1 MGGGTYID
9 QEKVAF
15 FESKNSE
22 NITVLS
28 QQLDHI
34 HDALLLARDKFGVVL
49 VSGTDD
55 FKRQVQE
62 IARATNIRIE
72 FDHPLVIDR
81 QVESS
86 ANDKIDHNIVHQ
98 INEHKTVIPNSPPT
112 SPTIEDQTDLLNKEK
127 STTLDKNSKSLNH
140 TNDSLDFGF

>member
-1 MGGGTYID
+1 M
-9 QEKVAF
+9 
-15 FESKNSE
+15 
-22 NITVLS
+22 
-28 QQLDHI
+28 
-34 HDALLLARDKFGVVL
+34 

-98 INEHKTVIPNSPPT
+98 INEHKTVIHNSPPT

>member
-1 MGGGTYID
+1 MNIRWNL
-9 QEKVAF
+9 
-15 FESKNSE
+15 SKSKKSE

-28 QQLDHI
+28 QQRDHI

-62 IARATNIRIE
+62 IAHATNIRIE
-72 FDHPLVIDR
+72 FDHPLV
-81 QVESS
+81 SS

-98 INEHKTVIPNSPPT
+98 INEHKTVIHNSPPT
-112 SPTIEDQTDLLNKEK
+112 SPTKEDHPLPIDKEK
-127 STTLDKNSKSLNH
+127 SITLDENSKSLNR
-140 TNDSLDFGF
+140 TTDSYDFGF